1 MAKGQYHI
9 NNDNRRLP
17 CSAEFK
23 CEFASNAPH
32 FNTPREADDWL
43 EMEALSR
50 SVYDTMVQEFGKENL
65 DPKMMASMGVTEWTL
80 HARDPE
86 NYPYPGDPAELLP
99 AALGETDAVVE
110 ESPKVESTA
119 TLVESIDNVSIIDID
134 LNVPPPPSVK
144 EEVAE
149 ASQPIPMETLEAAI
163 DNFHIV
169 DIDIA
174 PPPQA
179 VEPEKPAQEE
189 PSEYGRDSA
198 GWLDPETGQFALDFD
213 VSSMRI
219 ARPIYDID
227 DDRYWEPETDDE
239 MVEEALRYAGWDD
252 DDLAE
257 ALARRMEL
265 RDEEESGY
273 TRGWEASDVR
283 RAVPSWIARNFDKP
297 IDEEEAAAALEA
309 WSETAQGR
317 GRVSVYDSIDA
328 LDGEREESET
338 NCIIEFD
345 IVDEFSEP
353 DTLLAGTPSQGDAN
367 EGWVFMRSLAEDDYN
382 FDGGD
387 YSLYAERNDDGS
399 ITRYVDKDALVAVNI
414 DPMHQYVSQQVAKRK
429 YGSKE
434 DEVAYRAYR
443 WDAKEREQL
452 KTYYDFL
459 TSDSAFADLE
469 MTPQQKDALNSL
481 RKLQYQSAVIDN
493 LMEDYVS
500 DSTYDMDKDDALI
513 DLKMRL
519 KYDGY
524 HDSDDFISHVQ
535 EGLRSG
541 NYKIDSD
548 SDSPTLSDIKKG
560 NRSRD
565 GWNNRLKSLRGRA
578 ARGGSYTDMSNAV
591 AKRSYVPNISTVKKP
606 EEVTQA
612 ETVMAAFA
620 GRTIARQEALTYKRG
635 NLARVTLD
643 NASRGWAQAWDR
655 GIDKSRNNDFMVTYK
670 DEEGRTRFGYAPQT
684 KKDGTLDI
692 VHLPAEATLVDADGL
707 EYPDPYF
714 IKAARGEY
722 FFGGTAFKPGD
733 VENIEVNSDDTTTS
747 KYDLKLW

>member
-17 CSAEFK
+17 CNAEFK

-50 SVYDTMVQEFGKENL
+50 SVYDTMAEEFGKENL
-65 DPKMMASMGVTEWTL
+65 DPQMMASMGVTAWTL

-86 NYPYPGDPAELLP
+86 NYPYPGDPAELVP
-99 AALGETDAVVE
+99 IE
-110 ESPKVESTA
+110 ESKPLDEPHVEPVKVESTA
-119 TLVESIDNVSIIDID
+119 TLSGSIGNVSFIDID
-134 LNVPPPPSVK
+134 LNVPSPPPS
-144 EEVAE
+144 EEAAE
-149 ASQPIPMETLEAAI
+149 VSQPIPMETLEAAI

-174 PPPQA
+174 PPPPTE
-179 VEPEKPAQEE
+179 EPETPAQEE
-189 PSEYGRDSA
+189 PAEYGRDSA

-239 MVEEALRYAGWDD
+239 KAAEALRYAGWEDD
-252 DDLAE
+252 DVAE
-257 ALARRMEL
+257 ALAKRMEL

-273 TRGWEASDVR
+273 TQGWVASDVR
-283 RAVPSWIARNFDKP
+283 HAVPSWIARNFDKP
-297 IDEEEAAAALEA
+297 IDEVEAEEALKA
-309 WSETAQGR
+309 WGETAQGR
-317 GRVSVYDSIDA
+317 GRVSTYESIDA
-328 LDGEREESET
+328 LDGDREENET
-338 NCIIEFD
+338 NCIVEFD

-353 DTLLAGTPSQGDAN
+353 DTLLTGTPVQGEAN
-367 EGWVFMRSLAEDDYN
+367 EGWAFVQSMAENDYN
-382 FDGGD
+382 FEGGD

-414 DPMHQYVSQQVAKRK
+414 DPLHQYVSQQVAKRK

-452 KTYYDFL
+452 KAYHEFL
-459 TSDSAFADLE
+459 TSDSVFADLE

-500 DSTYDMDKDDALI
+500 DSTYNMDKDDALI

-524 HDSDDFISHVQ
+524 HDSDDFIRHVQ
-535 EGLRSG
+535 EGLMSG

-565 GWNNRLKSLRGRA
+565 GWNNRLKSLRGRT

-591 AKRSYVPNISTVKKP
+591 AKRSYVPNVSTVKKP
-606 EEVTQA
+606 DEVTQA

-635 NLARVTLD
+635 NMAGVTLD
-643 NASRGWAQAWDR
+643 NASRGWSQAWDK
-655 GIDKSRNNDFMVTYK
+655 GIDKSRNNDFMVTYT

-684 KKDGTLDI
+684 KRDGTLDI

-733 VENIEVNSDDTTTS
+733 VENIEVNSDSSTTS